1 MISKTRGHPNLT
13 PQRSPEYPLV
23 SDTANIVQAEWRKKE
38 LVHFL
43 SRGAAY
49 IQAKIKYSKFPVSY
63 QVKSGSDARKLKE
76 MCPHCHQ
83 K

>member
-1 MISKTRGHPNLT
+1 MVSTNNKGHPNPDT
-13 PQRSPEYPLV
+13 KASVEHPQV

-49 IQAKIKYSKFPVSY
+49 IQAKIKYSKFPATF
-63 QVKSGSDARKLKE
+63 QLKSGAR
-76 MCPHCHQ
+76 
-83 K
+83 

>member
-1 MISKTRGHPNLT
+1 MISKTRGHPNPDT
-13 PQRSPEYPLV
+13 KASAEHPQV

-49 IQAKIKYSKFPVSY
+49 IQAKIKYSK
-63 QVKSGSDARKLKE
+63 
-76 MCPHCHQ
+76 
-83 K
+83 